1 MLELLS
7 LETRDHVLDHSEVV
21 SVNVTI
27 LFFELQSAFSLFA
40 HFMVQSR
47 SLEFELS
54 VVSGANLRVNYHVG
68 FLTWGLLSFL
78 YFSFRFNMI
87 GHWILI
93 NHLGFFC
100 LGNLGTIHSFM
111 RISNLIAK
119 LYNSES
125 FQKPI
130 MVPELVSVLDP
141 FVSFGVDEPSFGGHF
156 WESGW
161 LELLGQ

>member
-7 LETRDHVLDHSEVV
+7 LETGDHVLDHSEVV

-93 NHLGFFC
+93 NHLGFFSFWKISVV
-100 LGNLGTIHSFM
+100 LILFM
-111 RISNLIAK
+111 RI
-119 LYNSES
+119 
-125 FQKPI
+125 
-130 MVPELVSVLDP
+130 
-141 FVSFGVDEPSFGGHF
+141 
-156 WESGW
+156 
-161 LELLGQ
+161 